1 MKIISELCQN
11 HNGDRDLLEKMIKNA
26 AVCSDIIKIQTIKA
40 NTFTYRKEYEEYRPY
55 EPEFVRLK
63 GLELSKIDEEFFIS
77 KCKEYG
83 VESMTT
89 IFVPQHAPRFNDLGY
104 DNIKL
109 SGYSIP
115 AFDYGKK
122 LKNFKFKR
130 LFFSTSSLTLQE
142 IKQTVTNLN
151 TMGIEYYMLQC
162 TCIYPTPLNKLNLQ
176 NITYFKEDLGI
187 KNVGLSDHT
196 NPHQDDL
203 LSSKLAIFQGIDV
216 LERHF
221 TILKI
226 DETRDG
232 KVSVTPKMLSEIK
245 RFSNLTKEDQYKEL
259 NVFTEQQIFNH
270 DYYRGRFK

>member
-1 MKIISELCQN
+1 MRIIAELCQN
-11 HNGDRDLLEKMIKNA
+11 HNGDKELLEKLVQA
-26 AVCSDIIKIQTIKA
+26 ASESCDIVKIQTILADSLTK
-40 NTFTYRKEYEEYRPY
+40 RDEYESYRPY
-55 EPEFVRLK
+55 KEEYDRLK

-130 LFFSTSSLTLQE
+130 LFFSTSSLSLEE
-142 IKQTVTNLN
+142 IKETIKNLN
-151 TMGIEYYMLQC
+151 EMGIEYYMLQC
-162 TCIYPTPLNKLNLQ
+162 TCVYPTPLEKLNLQ
-176 NITYFKEDLGI
+176 NIEFFKNELGV

-196 NPHQDDL
+196 NPYEDNL
-203 LSSKLAIFQGIDV
+203 LSSKLAILQGIDAI
-216 LERHF
+216 ERHF
-221 TILKI
+221 TVLPV

-232 KVSVTPKMLSEIK
+232 KVSVTPSMMSEIK
-245 RFSNLTKEDQYKEL
+245 RFSRLSKEDQYQEL
-259 NVFTEQQIFNH
+259 NKFNKQQIFNH
-270 DYYRGRFK
+270 EYYRGRFK